1 LSKAD
6 EQKLTEQ
13 NFELTFGTNYVGHF
27 LLTYLLLDLL
37 KKSSPSRIVNVS
49 STVYKYQRQPLDLTP
64 EPDLRGRVYPALQGY
79 FISKLANI
87 MHARELARRLAG
99 VIEMLI

>member
-1 LSKAD
+1 LSKED

-13 NFELTFGTNYVGHF
+13 NFELIFGTNYVGHF

-37 KKSSPSRIVNVS
+37 KKSSPSRIVNLS
-49 STVYKYQRQPLDLTP
+49 SSSYTYQQKPLDLTP
-64 EPDLRGRVYPALQGY
+64 HPDHRGKVYPALSGY

-87 MHARELARRLAG
+87 MHVRELARRLAG
-99 VIEMLI
+99 E